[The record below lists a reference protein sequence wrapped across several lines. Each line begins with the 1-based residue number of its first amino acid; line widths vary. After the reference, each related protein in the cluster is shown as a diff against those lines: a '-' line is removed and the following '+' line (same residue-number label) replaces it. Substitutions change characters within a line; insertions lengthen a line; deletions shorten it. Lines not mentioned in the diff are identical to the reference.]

1 MNRKYK
7 YSHAKI
13 FDFIIAADKE
23 ILNSPDLRKITDFEK
38 YLFTYQIKHFEKY
51 GNYLIF

>member
-7 YSHAKI
+7 YSHVKI
-13 FDFIIAADKE
+13 FDFLISADSE
-23 ILNSPDLRKITDFEK
+23 ILKTPELTKITDFEK
-38 YLFTYQIKHFEKY
+38 YLFTYQNIHFEKY